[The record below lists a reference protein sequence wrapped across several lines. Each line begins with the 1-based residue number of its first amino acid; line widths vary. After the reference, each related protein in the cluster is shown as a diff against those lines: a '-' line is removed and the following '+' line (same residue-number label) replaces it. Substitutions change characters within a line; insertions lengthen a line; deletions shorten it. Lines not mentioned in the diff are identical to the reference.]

1 MVGQKGL
8 PATFGGVEHHVEQ
21 IGARLAARGHDVT
34 VFCRSTYG
42 EVPAGGYRG
51 MRLVTAPTVG
61 TKHLDA
67 IVHSGTSTL
76 AALRTGVDVVHYHA
90 LGPALVAP
98 VPRYLSGAG
107 VVLTVHGLDQ
117 DRAKWGLVARTVL
130 GTAHRMSARVPD
142 EVVVVSEALQEHYLQ
157 RFGRRVS
164 YVPNGTPTP
173 SGPVAGADD
182 RIRRHGLEPGRYALF
197 VGRLVPEKRP
207 DLLLRAFRC
216 VPGDVRLAVV
226 GDSSFTDGYSE
237 QLRRL
242 ATSDPRVV
250 LTGYVYGDDLAA
262 LYQNAGVFVQPSALE
277 GLPLT
282 LLEAVAHD
290 CDVVASDIAP
300 HREVL
305 GAGSP
310 RHVVVPVDDPA
321 ALAAAV
327 EVALAPASPAA
338 ADGAALR
345 ADVLSR
351 YSWDVTI
358 DRLEDVYR
366 SAAVSARG
374 RRLRGRG
381 PVGALLPRSS
391 VTGST
396 TSSPRGCATTQIQ
409 ENR

>member
-21 IGARLAARGHDVT
+21 IGARLAERGHEVT
-34 VFCRSTYG
+34 VFCRSSYG
-42 EVPAGGYRG
+42 EVPDGGYRG
-51 MRLVTAPTVG
+51 MRLVSAPTIG

-67 IVHSGTSTL
+67 IVHSGTSTV
-76 AALRTGVDVVHYHA
+76 AALRSGVDVVHYHA
-90 LGPALVAP
+90 LGPALAAP
-98 VPRYLSGAG
+98 LPRYLSGAG

-117 DRAKWGLVARTVL
+117 DRAKWGLAARTVL

-142 EVVVVSEALQEHYLQ
+142 EVVVVSEALRQHYLD

-164 YVPNGTPTP
+164 YVPNGTPP
-173 SGPVAGADD
+173 PAAPVDGAAQ
-182 RIRRHGLEPGRYALF
+182 RLARHGLERGRYALF

-207 DLLLRAFRC
+207 DLLLEAFRD

-226 GDSSFTDGYSE
+226 GDSSFTDGYAGE
-237 QLRRL
+237 LRRL
-242 ATSDPRVV
+242 AATDPRVV

-290 CDVVASDIAP
+290 CDVVASDIPP

-310 RHVVVPVDDPA
+310 RHVVVPVDDRTALTA
-321 ALAAAV
+321 ALAS
-327 EVALAPASPAA
+327 ALGSGAA
-338 ADGAALR
+338 AGAGGARLR

-358 DRLEDVYR
+358 DRLEHLYR
-366 SAAVSARG
+366 AATVSAR
-374 RRLRGRG
+374 RRRTRGRG
-381 PVGALLPRSS
+381 PADAQPGGISDP
-391 VTGST
+391 ST
-396 TSSPRGCATTQIQ
+396 TSSPHGHTTEIQ
-409 ENR
+409 EHA